1 MRWSFVFRLSQL
13 ILPSA
18 NFITHEANTTTY
30 VYLFTLPI
38 NTHTHMRNIWFLAI
52 SVTGGRPNPLNR
64 RLPEW
69 SVYSFLPEIFGWV
82 FAFTECVAGWRACRC
97 ILLTHTYMFV
107 HICICTTHDICIG
120 AYHKHLNGVAICL
133 KHLTSRRV
141 YSLATMIY
149 CKMYTRLLAPLVR
162 KLAACFFD
170 SCDVIEPDP
179 RAHIIAK
186 DRTAVASD
194 PMMFYVMRGWPAVK
208 YAARG
213 V

>member
-1 MRWSFVFRLSQL
+1 MVLSYFRYWRTSK
-13 ILPSA
+13 PTKSPFA
-18 NFITHEANTTTY
+18 R
-30 VYLFTLPI
+30 
-38 NTHTHMRNIWFLAI
+38 MKR
-52 SVTGGRPNPLNR
+52 
-64 RLPEW
+64 
-69 SVYSFLPEIFGWV
+69 SFLPESFGWV
-82 FAFTECVAGWRACRC
+82 FAFTEFGASLGDALVEGP

-120 AYHKHLNGVAICL
+120 AYHTHLNGVAICL

-194 PMMFYVMRGWPAVK
+194 PMMFYVMRG
-208 YAARG
+208 
-213 V
+213 